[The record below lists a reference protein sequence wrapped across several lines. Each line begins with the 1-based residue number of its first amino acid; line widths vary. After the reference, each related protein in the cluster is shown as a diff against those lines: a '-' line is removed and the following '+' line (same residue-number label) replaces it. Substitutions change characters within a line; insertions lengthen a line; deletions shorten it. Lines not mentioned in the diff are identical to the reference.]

1 MSAQPSERAARL
13 RQLLNYH
20 AHRYYVLDAPE
31 VSDEA
36 YDGLFHELLQ
46 LEEQHPEL
54 ITADSPTRRT
64 GAAPAEGFVKVEH
77 PAPMLSLNNVT
88 SPEELRAWRERALRL
103 LPAGAELDYV
113 VEPKIDGLTVV
124 LHYEEGLFT
133 LGATRGDGLIG
144 EDITANLRTLRSL
157 PLRIPIDPAMGPA
170 PRRLVVRGEAY
181 MSKADFARF
190 QAEQESAGGKR
201 YVNPR
206 NTAAGALRNLDPG
219 VTAGRPLDLWA
230 YQVVALAGGPML
242 ATQWE
247 ALGFLTRMGF
257 PVERSQNRLFTSYDE
272 LEDYCLHWVEG
283 REALSYEADGLVIKV
298 NDFALQERLGFVG
311 KDPRWAV
318 AYKYP
323 STEAVTRLL
332 DIVVEVGRT
341 GVLTPRAVLE
351 PVYLGGVTVSSATLH
366 NADYVTERDIRAGDT
381 VVLKRAGEVIPQV
394 LRSLVELRTGQEQVW
409 QMPERCPVCDAP
421 VVRYPG
427 EVAYY
432 CENPT
437 CPAQLVRR
445 TEFFVSRGAMDI
457 AGFGAK
463 QAELFV
469 KEGLVREVAD
479 IYDLPAHRQTLLDM
493 EGFGEKK
500 VDNLL
505 SAIDASRQQPAT
517 RVLTALG
524 IHFVGSTVAELL
536 LGRFRSFAALAAASE
551 EELSQV
557 EGIGPRIAGSV
568 AEWFR
573 QPANQATVARL
584 QAAGL
589 QMALGAEQRA
599 ASAQPL
605 AGKTFVITGTL
616 PAWSREQATAI
627 VEEKGGH
634 VTSAVSAKTDYLL
647 AGEKAGSKL
656 DKARKLGVTILSEAE
671 LRQMVEA
678 PPPGTTE
685 A

>member
-1 MSAQPSERAARL
+1 MSVESAERATRL

-36 YDGLFHELLQ
+36 YDSLFRELQQ

-64 GAAPAEGFVKVEH
+64 GAAPSEGFVKVEH

-88 SPEELRAWRERALRL
+88 SAEELEAWRERALRL
-103 LPAGAELDYV
+103 LPAGVGLEYV

-124 LHYEEGLFT
+124 LHYVDGLFT

-157 PLRIPIDPAMGPA
+157 PLRIPVDPAVGP
-170 PRRLVVRGEAY
+170 PPKRLVVRGEAY
-181 MSKADFARF
+181 MSKAEFARF

-219 VTAGRPLDLWA
+219 VTASRPLDLWA
-230 YQVVALAGGPML
+230 YQVVAIEGGPVL

-247 ALGFLTRMGF
+247 ALNYLIRLGF
-257 PVERSQNRLFTSYDE
+257 PVERSQNRLFTDYDE
-272 LEDYCLHWVEG
+272 LEQYCLHWGEG
-283 REALSYEADGLVIKV
+283 RDKLSYEADGLVIKV
-298 NDFALQERLGFVG
+298 NDFALQERLGYVG

-366 NADYVTERDIRAGDT
+366 NADYVAERDIRIGDT

-394 LRSLVELRTGQEQVW
+394 LRALTELRTGQEQVW
-409 QMPERCPVCDAP
+409 QMPERCPVCQAP

-432 CENPT
+432 CENPA

-445 TEFFVSRGAMDI
+445 VEFFVSRGAMDI
-457 AGFGAK
+457 AGFGAR

-469 KEGLVREVAD
+469 KEGLIREVAD
-479 IYDLPAHRQTLLDM
+479 IYDLPSHRQRLLDM

-505 SAIDASRQQPAT
+505 EAIAASRQQPAT
-517 RVLTALG
+517 RLLTALG
-524 IHFVGSTVAELL
+524 IHYVGSTVAELL
-536 LGRFRSFAALAAASE
+536 LGRFRSFAALAAATA

-573 QPANQATVARL
+573 QPANQILLSRL
-584 QAAGL
+584 EAAGL
-589 QMALGAEQRA
+589 QMALAEDRPA
-599 ASAQPL
+599 AGTRSL

-616 PAWSREQATAI
+616 PTWSREQATDLI
-627 VEEKGGH
+627 EENGGH
-634 VTSAVSAKTDYLL
+634 VTGAVSAKTDYLL

-656 DKARKLGVTILSEAE
+656 DKARKLGVPILSEEE
-671 LRQMVEA
+671 LRRMVGLA
-678 PPPGTTE
+678 
-685 A
+685 